1 VRLPRPLL
9 LFLLP
14 TPPRKRKKRASKGWR
29 RLALRQRAENEGEA
43 GAEEGRAGKQAKRQ
57 ERCV

>member
-1 VRLPRPLL
+1 VRLPHPLL
-9 LFLLP
+9 LSLFP

-43 GAEEGRAGKQAKRQ
+43 GAEEGGA
-57 ERCV
+57 EE